1 MRPAIFLDRDGVII
15 ANRANYVRNWS
26 QVEIYPQA
34 LQALARIA
42 SLPYAVAIVTNQSGI
57 GRGLIPIEVARE
69 INERLVA
76 CVAAAGGRIDGVFM
90 CPHAPADRCD
100 CRKPKPGLLHQA
112 CAALQI
118 DLARSILIGDAL
130 SDLQAGQA
138 AGVKITA
145 LVRTGRGAEQ
155 VLTPQAKTLAPFLVF
170 DHLQQALEAL
180 FPQAANMQSA

>member
-34 LQALARIA
+34 LQALAGIA
-42 SLPYAVAIVTNQSGI
+42 QLPYYVVIVTNQSGI
-57 GRGLIPIEVARE
+57 GRGLIPPTVAQQ
-69 INERLVA
+69 INQRLVA

-90 CPHAPADRCD
+90 CPHAPAEQCD

-112 CAALQI
+112 RAALQI
-118 DLARSILIGDAL
+118 NLDRSILIGDAL

-145 LVRTGRGAEQ
+145 LVRTGRGTEQ
-155 VLTPQAKTLAPFLVF
+155 ARAPQAKTLAPFLVF

-180 FPQAANMQSA
+180 FPQAANMQSS